1 MAGPQGPIGPW
12 LSHKLYSTV
21 NITSIF
27 YMKAAIDCSHHELHG
42 NIQINFFLMVMQ
54 LVILGV
60 LYSFVKWISR
70 EIIKNKFLSEVI
82 KRET

>member
-1 MAGPQGPIGPW
+1 
-12 LSHKLYSTV
+12 
-21 NITSIF
+21 
-27 YMKAAIDCSHHELHG
+27 
-42 NIQINFFLMVMQ
+42 MVMQ